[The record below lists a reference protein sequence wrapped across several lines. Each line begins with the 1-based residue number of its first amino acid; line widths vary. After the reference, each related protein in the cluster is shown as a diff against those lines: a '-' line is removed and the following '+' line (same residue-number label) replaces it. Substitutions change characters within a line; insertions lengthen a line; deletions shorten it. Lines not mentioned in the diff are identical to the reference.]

1 MKEIGGYFG
10 LEEFSGSE
18 YYPELIAV
26 NHACNGLAYL
36 IKSLNITK
44 LYLPCWLCD
53 SVSSLCKRE
62 GCNFEY
68 YHSGGEFLPN
78 FAKSLSDGEYL
89 YIVNYYGQLS
99 DEVIRTL
106 KAQHK
111 NIILD
116 NVQAFFAR
124 PVEGVDTLY
133 TCRKFFG
140 VPDGGYIATDSRLDV
155 PLTPDVSMNR
165 MKHVLGRYEASAS
178 EYYADFSEN
187 EKMYREL
194 PLMGMSKLT
203 HNLLRAIDY
212 EAVKARREENF
223 AYLHE
228 NLADTNRL
236 KVRVVNGPY
245 MYPFLTSYD
254 DGARIRKALQAKKI
268 YISMLWPTIPE
279 EASAEEKDLA
289 VNILPLPVDQ
299 RYTRE
304 DMQYILKEL
313 RNCNR

>member
-18 YYPELIAV
+18 YYPELVAV

-36 IKSLNITK
+36 IKSLRITK

-53 SVSSLCKRE
+53 SVSSLCERE
-62 GCNFEY
+62 GCKFEY
-68 YHSGGEFLPN
+68 YHSGADFLPK
-78 FAKSLSDGEYL
+78 FTKALSDGEYL

-99 DEVIRTL
+99 DNTILTL

-124 PVEGVDTLY
+124 PIDGVDTLY

-155 PLTPDVSMNR
+155 PLTLDVSMNR
-165 MKHVLGRYEASAS
+165 MKHVLGRYEVCAS
-178 EYYADFSEN
+178 EYYGDFAAN
-187 EKMYREL
+187 EEMYRGLEL
-194 PLMGMSKLT
+194 RGMSKLT
-203 HNLLRAIDY
+203 HNLLRAVDY
-212 EAVKARREENF
+212 DAVKARREENF

-228 NLADTNRL
+228 NLGGSNRL
-236 KVRVVNGPY
+236 KVREAAGPY
-245 MYPFLTSYD
+245 MYPYYCE
-254 DGARIRKALQAKKI
+254 DGARVRKALQAKKI

-279 EASAEEKDLA
+279 EASDEEKDLA

-304 DMQYILKEL
+304 DMAYMLEEL
-313 RNCNR
+313 RKH

>member
-36 IKSLNITK
+36 IKSLRITK
-44 LYLPCWLCD
+44 LYLLCWLCS
-53 SVSSLCKRE
+53 SVSSLCERE
-62 GCNFEY
+62 ACNFEY
-68 YHSGGEFLPN
+68 YHSGADFLPK
-78 FAKSLSDGEYL
+78 FAKSLGEGEYL
-89 YIVNYYGQLS
+89 YVVNYYGQLS
-99 DEVIRTL
+99 DEVIRSL

-140 VPDGGYIATDSRLDV
+140 VPDGGYVATDSRLDV
-155 PLTPDVSMNR
+155 PLAQDVSMNR
-165 MKHVLGRYEASAS
+165 MKHVLGRYEVCAS
-178 EYYADFSEN
+178 EYYSDFSAN
-187 EKMYREL
+187 EKTYREL
-194 PLMGMSKLT
+194 PLLGMSKLT

-212 EAVKARREENF
+212 ESVRTKREENY

-236 KVRVVNGPY
+236 KLRNAAGPY
-245 MYPFLTSYD
+245 MYPYYCE
-254 DGARIRKALQAKKI
+254 DGARVRKALQAKKI
-268 YISMLWPTIPE
+268 YISTLWPTIPE
-279 EASAEEKDLA
+279 ESSGEEKDLA

-299 RYTRE
+299 RYTLE
-304 DMQYILKEL
+304 DMEYVLKEL
-313 RNCNR
+313 SNCNRK

>member
-18 YYPELIAV
+18 YYPELVAV

-36 IKSLNITK
+36 IKSLKIQK
-44 LYLPCWLCD
+44 LYLPCWLCS
-53 SVSSLCKRE
+53 SVSDLCERE
-62 GCNFEY
+62 GCEFEY
-68 YHSGGEFLPN
+68 YHSGGDFMPK
-78 FAKSLSDGEYL
+78 FAKSLGDGEYL
-89 YIVNYYGQLS
+89 YIVNYYGQLTN
-99 DEVIRTL
+99 EVILAL
-106 KAQHK
+106 KARHK

-124 PVEGVDTLY
+124 PIEGIDTLY

-140 VPDGGYIATDSRLDV
+140 VPDGGYIAADSRIDE
-155 PLTPDVSMNR
+155 PLAVDVSMNR
-165 MKHVLGRYEASAS
+165 MKHVLGRYEACAS
-178 EYYADFSEN
+178 EYYADFAEN
-187 EKMYREL
+187 EKTYRSL

-212 EAVKARREENF
+212 NAVKAKREENF
-223 AYLHE
+223 AYLHG

-236 KVRVVNGPY
+236 KVREVEGPY
-245 MYPFLTSYD
+245 MYPYYCE
-254 DGARIRKALQAKKI
+254 DGARVRKALQAKKI

-279 EASAEEKDLA
+279 ESSDEEKDLA

-299 RYTRE
+299 RYTAE
-304 DMQYILKEL
+304 DMQYMLDEL
-313 RNCNR
+313 RAVLNR

>member
-18 YYPELIAV
+18 YYPELVAV

-36 IKSLNITK
+36 IKSLRITK
-44 LYLPCWLCD
+44 LYLPCWLCS
-53 SVSSLCKRE
+53 SVSSLCARE
-62 GCNFEY
+62 GCEFEY
-68 YHSGGEFLPN
+68 YHSGGDFLPK
-78 FAKSLSDGEYL
+78 FGGTLSENEYL
-89 YIVNYYGQLS
+89 YVVNYYGQLT
-99 DEVIRTL
+99 EEAITAL

-124 PVEGVDTLY
+124 PIDGIDTLY
-133 TCRKFFG
+133 T
-140 VPDGGYIATDSRLDV
+140 GGYIATDSRMDE
-155 PLTPDVSMNR
+155 PLAADVSMNR
-165 MKHVLGRYEASAS
+165 MKHVLGRYEVSAS
-178 EYYADFSEN
+178 EYYADFAAN
-187 EKMYREL
+187 EKTYRDL

-212 EAVKARREENF
+212 EAVKAKREENYE
-223 AYLHE
+223 YLHE
-228 NLADTNRL
+228 KLGSINRL
-236 KVRVVNGPY
+236 NLRAVDGPY
-245 MYPFLTSYD
+245 MYPFYCE
-254 DGARIRKALQAKKI
+254 DGARVRKALQAKKI

-279 EASAEEKDLA
+279 ESSEEEKDLA

-304 DMQYILKEL
+304 DMQYMFEEL
-313 RNCNR
+313 MNSMKHKP

>member
-36 IKSLNITK
+36 IKSRKITK
-44 LYLPCWLCD
+44 LYLPCWLCS
-53 SVSSLCKRE
+53 SVSSLCERE
-62 GCNFEY
+62 ACNFEY
-68 YHSGGEFLPN
+68 YHSGGDFLPK
-78 FAKSLSDGEYL
+78 FAKSLGEGEYL

-99 DEVIRTL
+99 DEVIRSL
-106 KAQHK
+106 KAHHR

-140 VPDGGYIATDSRLDV
+140 VPDGGYVATDSRLGDLPV
-155 PLTPDVSMNR
+155 DVSMNR
-165 MKHVLGRYEASAS
+165 MKHVLGRYEVCAS
-178 EYYADFSEN
+178 EYYADFSTN
-187 EKMYREL
+187 EEMYRSL
-194 PLMGMSKLT
+194 PLRGMSKLT
-203 HNLLRAIDY
+203 HNLLRAVDY
-212 EAVKARREENF
+212 DAVKARREENF

-228 NLADTNRL
+228 NLGSTNRL
-236 KVRVVNGPY
+236 NVRKVVGPY
-245 MYPFLTSYD
+245 MYPYYCE
-254 DGARIRKALQAKKI
+254 DGARVRKALQAKKI

-279 EASAEEKDLA
+279 EASGEEKDLA

-304 DMQYILKEL
+304 DMEYMLEEL
-313 RNCNR
+313 RKYC